1 MGIIRGV
8 KKMEVKNDLSKK
20 VQQKVYT
27 FNDNYWL
34 FFEGEEYKN

>member
-1 MGIIRGV
+1 
-8 KKMEVKNDLSKK
+8 ME

-34 FFEGEEYKN
+34 LFEGEEYKNESDDIKASEIRRI